1 MKVLFTIWAKVGVKS
16 NGKEEHRGTQR
27 NTENGRFEPEKLDEK
42 NSSKYLH
49 IKIIVYLCGMK
60 TKTKSVMNKELVAL
74 LAIIA
79 TGATCAGILLGGA
92 TLAVVGATMYLI
104 PIYVAILGNRYF

>member
-1 MKVLFTIWAKVGVKS
+1 MFTIWAKVG
-16 NGKEEHRGTQR
+16 TQR
-27 NTENGRFEPEKLDEK
+27 NTEEHRNGRFAPEKLDEK

-60 TKTKSVMNKELVAL
+60 TKTKSVMNKDLMKL

-79 TGATCAGILLGGA
+79 TGVTCAGILLGGA

-104 PIYVAILGNRYF
+104 PIYVALCGNKHF

>member
-1 MKVLFTIWAKVGVKS
+1 MHPK
-16 NGKEEHRGTQR
+16 
-27 NTENGRFEPEKLDEK
+27 KLDEK
-42 NSSKYLH
+42 IIQNIWY

-60 TKTKSVMNKELVAL
+60 TKKNKRMNKELIGL

-79 TGATCAGILLGGA
+79 TGATLSGLMIESTTFAAIGGI
-92 TLAVVGATMYLI
+92 MYLI